1 MAERPTTRGE
11 ATGGPV
17 GDAVA
22 EPAPAFDADPFGAED
37 LRRASARMQQYARW
51 ASPPNLLFAALLVVM
66 YPYTGSVLTL
76 ILAVLLLGN
85 AACSLVAHGLAA
97 RSRPAA
103 AVLWQVSSLWL
114 IALLLGI
121 SFGISAFAPA
131 AMCAILPIAAA
142 VPYVSQRTLLRM
154 AVISAAVVGACAVF
168 VVVPPPLAGAAPE
181 WAVRQLERIPNAIG
195 VTILMAV
202 CGLSLWHTRF
212 TLGEALARVQLANR
226 VLEESER
233 SLEDEVRKRTAELE
247 RSQRE
252 VALARDEALAAN
264 QRKSAFLASMSHELR
279 TPLNAIIGFSEVM
292 EARLFGE
299 LSEKQHEYVRDI
311 HDSGQHL
318 LSLINDIIDLSK
330 VETGRVELSPS
341 RFDLPAAVGNAV
353 TLMKERATRSGIRLV
368 QKLDPTIGSI
378 TADERKLKQVLI
390 NLLSNAVKFTNEG
403 GSVTLRVERSDP
415 GIHVS
420 VTDTGIG
427 IAPEDQAIVFEEFRQ
442 ASRDRPREEGTGL
455 GLALARRLVELHGGR
470 IWLESA
476 VGAGSTFHFTLP
488 QALGAVGGDGTG
500 LP

>member
-1 MAERPTTRGE
+1 MDTL
-11 ATGGPV
+11 
-17 GDAVA
+17 AV
-22 EPAPAFDADPFGAED
+22 PAPTMDADPFGPEE
-37 LRRASARMQQYARW
+37 LQRASVRMQQYARW

-66 YPYTGSVLTL
+66 YPYTESVLTL

-85 AACSLVAHGLAA
+85 AACALVAHRLAA
-97 RSRPAA
+97 RRRPAA

-114 IALLLGI
+114 IALLLGL

-154 AVISAAVVGACAVF
+154 AVISVAVVGACAVC
-168 VVVPPPLAGAAPE
+168 VVVPPPLSGAAPE
-181 WAVRQLERIPNAIG
+181 WAVRQLERTPNVVG
-195 VTILMAV
+195 VTILTAV

-212 TLGEALARVQLANR
+212 TLGEALTRVQLANR
-226 VLEESER
+226 ALEDSER
-233 SLEDEVRKRTAELE
+233 SLEDEVRQRTAELE

-264 QRKSAFLASMSHELR
+264 QRKSTFLANMSHELR

-299 LSEKQHEYVRDI
+299 LNEKQHEYVRDI
-311 HDSGQHL
+311 LQSGQHL
-318 LSLINDIIDLSK
+318 LSLINDILDLSK
-330 VETGRVELSPS
+330 VETGRVELATS
-341 RFDLPAAVGNAV
+341 RFDLAAAVGNAM
-353 TLMKERATRSGIRLV
+353 TLMRERATRSGIRLV
-368 QKLDPTIGSI
+368 QKLDPSIRSI
-378 TADERKLKQVLI
+378 TADERRLKQVLI

-420 VTDTGIG
+420 VADTGIG
-427 IAPEDQAIVFEEFRQ
+427 IAPEEQAIVFEEFRQ
-442 ASRDRPREEGTGL
+442 ASGERAREEGTGL

-470 IWLESA
+470 IWLESV
-476 VGAGSTFHFTLP
+476 VGTGSTFHFTLP
-488 QALGAVGGDGTG
+488 QALRTAGDDGGA
-500 LP
+500 PS